1 MSDQPILVLGASGN
15 VGSALSNRLAA
26 TGRPVRAFFDPST
39 PRRAAFAAG
48 VEIVH
53 GRFEDADAL
62 RAAAAGVAAVFL
74 LTPPHPAQVAWQ
86 RSAVEAAQRGGA
98 QRIVKLSAF
107 ESGADSPLHMG
118 RWHHDGEL
126 AVRDS
131 GLAWAIVRPQY
142 FLQNLRP
149 AWRRAV
155 ADGVLAGAAAPDLR
169 LGLVDV
175 EDVAAVAAVALTSPA
190 HDGEVLVPTGPQAL
204 SFDDLAARIGRF
216 AGRDIVYRQR
226 PRDEVAAE
234 LVQRGF
240 PDWHVEDYFAIHGTA
255 ASDLVTTTVADVTG
269 RPARGLEDVLRRE
282 GLEEAVAPR
291 GR

>member
-1 MSDQPILVLGASGN
+1 MSDRPILVLGASGN

-26 TGRPVRAFFDPST
+26 AGHPVRAFFDPST
-39 PRRAAFAAG
+39 PRQAAFGAG
-48 VEIVH
+48 VQIVH
-53 GRFEDADAL
+53 GRFEDTDAL
-62 RAAAAGVAAVFL
+62 RAAAAGVTAVFL

-86 RSAVEAAQRGGA
+86 RAAVEAAQRGGA

-126 AVRDS
+126 AVRES

-149 AWRRAV
+149 AWQRAV
-155 ADGVLAGAAAPDLR
+155 ADGVLAGPAAPDLR

-190 HDGEVLVPTGPQAL
+190 HDGEVLIPTGPQAL
-204 SFDDLAARIGRF
+204 SFADLAARLGRF
-216 AGRDIVYRQR
+216 VGRDIVYAQR
-226 PRDEVAAE
+226 RRDEVAAE
-234 LVQRGF
+234 LAQRGF
-240 PDWHVEDYFAIHGTA
+240 PDWHVEDYFAIHGAA

-269 RPARGLEDVLRRE
+269 RPACGLEDVLRRD
-282 GLEEAVAPR
+282 GVEAAASTPSR
-291 GR
+291 